1 MSNVLSEDKRQ
12 QVIALGQLGWP
23 LRRIEQETGVRRET
37 AGNYLRAAGIGVRPS
52 GAWGRRPPAKPA
64 NEVTTG
70 SDATNAAIPVNP
82 NPENP
87 PNREEATTEAAK
99 PANGVTT
106 GFGVDLR
113 GPGGGS
119 PKPVPSASACEPF
132 REAIELGLSR
142 GRNATAIWQ
151 DLVADSGFS
160 GGYQTVKRFI
170 RKLHG
175 NQVAARWSV
184 SRRRAN
190 IDAPDCSC

>member
-1 MSNVLSEDKRQ
+1 
-12 QVIALGQLGWP
+12 
-23 LRRIEQETGVRRET
+23 
-37 AGNYLRAAGIGVRPS
+37 
-52 GAWGRRPPAKPA
+52 
-64 NEVTTG
+64 
-70 SDATNAAIPVNP
+70 
-82 NPENP
+82 
-87 PNREEATTEAAK
+87 
-99 PANGVTT
+99 VTT

-113 GPGGGS
+113 GPGGGN

-175 NQVAARWSV
+175 NQQPQQ
-184 SRRRAN
+184 RAV
-190 IDAPDCSC
+190 ILTAPGEDYGECRVMVRDTPEGRSDQQQLGGWGRQRFP